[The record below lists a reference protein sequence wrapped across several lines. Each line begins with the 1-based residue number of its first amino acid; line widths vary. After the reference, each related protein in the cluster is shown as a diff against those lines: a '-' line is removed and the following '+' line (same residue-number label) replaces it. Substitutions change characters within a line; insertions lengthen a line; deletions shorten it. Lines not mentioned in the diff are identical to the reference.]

1 MKRILRVLLAMTLA
15 LGVMAGTA
23 AAGTLWYNGDFN
35 GSGNNISNYYEYLYF
50 GGTGP
55 TSYYES
61 YCHVYD
67 DFTVPAGGWT
77 VDSVWSNNRFT
88 SGVVVTGATWE
99 IRSGVSTGNGGTVVQ
114 TGSGTPTLTDTGR
127 GTGDYTE
134 YQVLISGLNF
144 HLDPG
149 TYWLSVTPSKDY
161 GDNYSYN
168 SATSGLNAVGQP
180 AGDNGNAYFHSFSHY
195 GNGSESDYYFWNVT
209 NYYGY
214 PVDFSMGIAGEGSPV
229 PLPASLPLLG
239 SGLLGLLGWG
249 YRRRK

>member
-1 MKRILRVLLAMTLA
+1 MKRILSILLAMTLA

-23 AAGTLWYNGDFN
+23 AADNLWYNGDFN
-35 GSGNNISNYYEYLYF
+35 GSGNSMSNYYEYEDY
-50 GGTGP
+50 GGGI
-55 TSYYES
+55 YYVGYS
-61 YCHVYD
+61 HVYD
-67 DFTVPAGGWT
+67 DFMVPAGGWT

-99 IRSGVSTGNGGTVVQ
+99 IRSGVSAGNGGTLVQ
-114 TGSGTPTLTDTGR
+114 GGSAFPTLTDTGR
-127 GTGDYTE
+127 GTGGYTE

-149 TYWLSVTPSKDY
+149 TYWLNVTPTKVV
-161 GDNYSYN
+161 GDSYSYN

-180 AGDNGNAYFHSFSHY
+180 AGDNGNSYFTWFYHFGSGQQDGASFVNINTY
-195 GNGSESDYYFWNVT
+195 LGF
-209 NYYGY
+209 
-214 PVDFSMGIAGEGSPV
+214 PVDYSMGIAGEGSPV